1 MRLNK
6 EELINKILYRSS
18 YRGTKEMD
26 LLMKSFVKSIIYDL
40 DVDGLLKL
48 NELVNLD
55 DEILYK
61 IRTEN
66 FNKNN
71 FNENY
76 IVNKF
81 KKYKL

>member
-26 LLMKSFVKSIIYDL
+26 SLMKSFVNSIIYDL
-40 DVDGLLKL
+40 NIKNLLKL

-55 DEILYK
+55 DEILHK

-66 FNKNN
+66 FTINN
-71 FNENY
+71 FKENY

-81 KKYKL
+81 KKYKF